1 MLGGSGFETRSFLSG
16 GGTCVEDLHFWLQY
30 KYVNIM
36 DVPATV
42 LGAVPPTLQG
52 ETVRPGILVLI
63 NDADWELMGQLDY
76 QLQTGDNVVFISTL
90 HGG

>member
-16 GGTCVEDLHFWLQY
+16 GGTCVEDLHILVALQVCGHNGCPCY
-30 KYVNIM
+30 C
-36 DVPATV
+36 TRCCS
-42 LGAVPPTLQG
+42 PTLQG